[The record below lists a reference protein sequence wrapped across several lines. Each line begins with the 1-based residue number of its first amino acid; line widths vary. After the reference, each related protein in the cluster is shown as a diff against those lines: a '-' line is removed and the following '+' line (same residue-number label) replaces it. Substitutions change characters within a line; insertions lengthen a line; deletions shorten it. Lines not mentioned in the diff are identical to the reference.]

1 MKKTNRQVY
10 FYEVDLQKINSE
22 DKNFKKSE
30 NYVEDLKD
38 IFSKFDV
45 LSADKENL
53 HQSIY
58 YKKINGTY
66 DFIKVDNIDDNYIE
80 GKLVNSDDNGL
91 TYYEEKGEIKFL
103 KEVITEKASV
113 AEVSHFI
120 FFLDTNILAFE
131 YNAKCSHASS
141 LSNYINEKTE
151 HKYFVR
157 FKNLLNLNKKKRF
170 ESLKKIKSF
179 NFVASSILFLNN
191 EAKEGSLFDAMES
204 AFKIANDETDVEQV
218 ITIAMKPKRVTKKSK
233 NPYYDAA
240 QIKKSIEELEK
251 TSNGKDKL
259 FKLDVVGY
267 NELNEKIAVNY
278 TNDIVTD
285 GIKIDSEKSESK
297 YIYEKLKESY
307 NKIYSKYLK

>member
-1 MKKTNRQVY
+1 MKKINRQVY
-10 FYEVDLQKINSE
+10 FYEVDLQKFNSE
-22 DKNFKKSE
+22 NKSFEKSE
-30 NYVEDLKD
+30 NYVEDLKN

-53 HQSIY
+53 QQSIY
-58 YKKINGTY
+58 CQKNNGTY
-66 DFIKVDNIDDNYIE
+66 DFIKVDNIDGDYIE

-131 YNAKCSHASS
+131 YNAKCSHAPS
-141 LSNYINEKTE
+141 LSNYINEKTD
-151 HKYFVR
+151 HKYFIR

-170 ESLKKIKSF
+170 ESLKKIRSF
-179 NFVASSILFLNN
+179 NFVASSKIFLTDETKAGGLF
-191 EAKEGSLFDAMES
+191 GAMES
-204 AFKIANDETDVEQV
+204 AFKIANNETDVEQV
-218 ITIAMKPKRVTKKSK
+218 ITIAMKPKRVTKKNK
-233 NPYYDAA
+233 NPYYDATE
-240 QIKKSIEELEK
+240 IKNSIEELEK
-251 TSNGKDKL
+251 SYNEKDKL

-285 GIKIDSEKSESK
+285 GIKIDHEKSESK